1 MKFLLTYCCLVA
13 LKVLKA
19 TYVSTKQRGGENWF
33 FEWLNI
39 NFMSMKTTT
48 TKYFHNAEKL
58 GKAKT
63 KKLNLNQDHMQH
75 ITWGKTMT
83 HSRKVHGTLL
93 NNIKWLETFL
103 KNI

>member
-75 ITWGKTMT
+75 NNLRQDHDTFKKSTQMGLYWIT
-83 HSRKVHGTLL
+83 
-93 NNIKWLETFL
+93 
-103 KNI
+103 